1 MPGVPH
7 NSKLVQKLL
16 SLLLAASLLPSSM
29 FSQEGPPPP
38 QEEAQSS
45 YTFRTTSDLVL
56 VDVVARDKSGNLVRD
71 LKQSDF
77 SIVEDGRPQHL
88 MSFDIERP
96 EGESQTNVAQGTG
109 NGPSEVTV
117 QEAVTNAPILTGD
130 GVKAESVRDRRLI
143 ILFFDLS
150 AMEPEEVDRAAKSAT
165 DYVNKQ
171 MSPGVDLVSVITL
184 GSSMTVTQ
192 DFTNDHAA
200 LKKALAAINGEEGQG
215 FEQGLIGSSDGSA
228 DTGAQ
233 YTPDDT
239 EYNLFNTDRRLMA
252 INTLAKS
259 LSKLPQKKS
268 VLYFAGGMQRTGV
281 ENQSELRA
289 AINASVR
296 SNLSLYTVDSRGLE
310 ALPGGG
316 QAQSASLRGTSA
328 YSGGSVQSDLDSN
341 FSSQETMVTLAS
353 DTGGKAFLDTND
365 FNGAFKKVQQDTS
378 LYYLIG
384 YRSTNKA
391 MDGHYRHIK
400 IVVNRKDIKL
410 EYRTGYYGP
419 RDFIHFTKEDREKQL
434 DDEIASDLPVTDL
447 PVYVDTAYFRMLGN
461 DYFVP
466 TSIVVPGSS
475 VPFKSSS
482 DKDKDKDK
490 ATLDVIGL
498 VRESK
503 SKIPIANIRETVKLA
518 VGVNQTVKRKNVQ
531 YNTAFL
537 LSPGSYHLKFV
548 VRENESGKIGSFET
562 DFTVPDL
569 KKSPLKMSSVVLATQ
584 SALPGTLK
592 QNPLIRD
599 GKELIPN
606 LSHVFTG
613 RPAAHDL
620 LRSLRPGE
628 GEGRR
633 SKVQRRKHPRAHQRA
648 VFQRQVED
656 IRDTTGRSQADQYAG
671 ARCNV
676 IPVGS
681 TAGATAPGQL
691 HVPGQRGRRCWRSF
705 RVPAHPADRKGGEDG
720 RGSEVILL

>member
-1 MPGVPH
+1 M
-7 NSKLVQKLL
+7 QKLL
-16 SLLLAASLLPSSM
+16 SLLLAASLLPWTM
-29 FSQEGPPPP
+29 FAQEGPEGPPPPPP

-77 SIVEDGRPQHL
+77 SIVEDGKPQHL

-96 EGESQTNVAQGTG
+96 EGESQTNVAQGAG
-109 NGPSEVTV
+109 NGPSQVTV
-117 QEAVTNAPILTGD
+117 QEAVKNAPILTGD
-130 GVKAESVRDRRLI
+130 SVKAEAVRDRRLI

-150 AMEPEEVDRAAKSAT
+150 AMEPEEVDRAVKSAT

-171 MSPGVDLVSVITL
+171 MSPADLVSVITL
-184 GSSMTVTQ
+184 GNSMTVTQ

-200 LKKALAAINGEEGQG
+200 LKKALTAINGEEGQG
-215 FEQGLIGSSDGSA
+215 FEQGLTGSSDGTA

-310 ALPGGG
+310 ALPPGG
-316 QAQSASLRGTSA
+316 QAQSASVRGTSA
-328 YSGGSVQSDLDSN
+328 YSGASVQSDLDSN
-341 FSSQETMVTLAS
+341 FSSQETLVTLAS

-365 FNGAFKKVQQDTS
+365 FSGAFKKVQQDTS

-400 IVVNRKDIKL
+400 ILVNRKDIKL

-419 RDFIHFTKEDREKQL
+419 RDFMHFTKEDREKQL

-447 PVYVDTAYFRMLGN
+447 PVYVDTAYFRMRGN

-482 DKDKDKDK
+482 DKDK

-498 VRESK
+498 VREAS
-503 SKIPIANIRETVKLA
+503 SKIPIANIRETVKLCRRDRSDGEAQERA
-518 VGVNQTVKRKNVQ
+518 VQHSVPAVARQISPEVRGPGKRNW
-531 YNTAFL
+531 
-537 LSPGSYHLKFV
+537 
-548 VRENESGKIGSFET
+548 E
-562 DFTVPDL
+562 DW
-569 KKSPLKMSSVVLATQ
+569 
-584 SALPGTLK
+584 
-592 QNPLIRD
+592 LIR
-599 GKELIPN
+599 ERLR
-606 LSHVFTG
+606 HTG
-613 RPAAHDL
+613 FEEVAAEDEFSGSGNAVRITRQAQAESSDSRWQGVDSEPLACLHRRSATNDL
-620 LRSLRPGE
+620 LRSLRSGE
-628 GEGRR
+628 GEGLPTR
-633 SKVQRRKHPRAHQRA
+633 SPKTKT
-648 VFQRQVED
+648 F
-656 IRDTTGRSQADQYAG
+656 TY
-671 ARCNV
+671 
-676 IPVGS
+676 
-681 TAGATAPGQL
+681 
-691 HVPGQRGRRCWRSF
+691 
-705 RVPAHPADRKGGEDG
+705 
-720 RGSEVILL
+720 